1 MIASDTLKRVFRN
14 RPAFDP
20 EAQRQAFETAAL
32 PHLGDL
38 FRTTTRLLRNQSQ
51 AEDLVQETYLR
62 AWRSFHRF
70 EAGTDFRAWLFTIMF
85 NAIGHHR
92 RKWARF
98 GEETNKDLQQTLRHT
113 PPIPEEIRDE
123 DILTALDAIPSDFRA
138 VVLLADVQEFS
149 CRQIAGILGVP
160 IRTVMS
166 RLSRG
171 RELLRTELGDLAH
184 SYGINKARDESV
196 SGG

>member
-1 MIASDTLKRVFRN
+1 MIALHTLKRVFRN
-14 RPAFDP
+14 RSAFDP

-38 FRTTTRLLRNQSQ
+38 FRTATRLLRNRSE
-51 AEDLVQETYLR
+51 AEDMVQETYLR

-70 EAGTDFRAWLFTIMF
+70 EAGTDSRAWLFTIMF
-85 NAIGHHR
+85 NVIGHRR

-98 GEETNKDLQQTLRHT
+98 GEETNEGLQQTLRYT
-113 PPIPEEIRDE
+113 PPIPGELRDE

-149 CRQIAGILGVP
+149 YREIARILGVP
-160 IRTVMS
+160 IGTVMS

-171 RELLRTELGDLAH
+171 RELLRTELVDLAH

-196 SGG
+196 SRG